1 MRKIYYLS
9 TCSTCKRIIKDLKIN
24 SDFEFQDIKNDQI
37 TEEQLNEMKVLS
49 GSFESLFS
57 RRAIKYKELGLKDKD
72 LNETDYKKYIL
83 SEYTFLKRPILLI
96 DGEIFIGNA
105 KKTIENAKKLLMK

>member
-105 KKTIENAKKLLMK
+105 KKTIENAKKLLLK